1 MAGKREPER
10 FVDLDQI
17 SRPKI
22 GKPASP
28 DEGLDGTDLPAVVWR
43 DSWERGA
50 QTPISELFAVM
61 GSEVLNCGV
70 WTRRMISLVNGD
82 LIVDCNTD
90 PAH

>member
-28 DEGLDGTDLPAVVWR
+28 DEGSEGTDLRVVICR
-43 DSWERGA
+43 YSWERGA
-50 QTPISELFAVM
+50 QTPISELFAGSAVM
-61 GSEVLNCGV
+61 GSAVLDCGV
-70 WTRRMISLVNGD
+70 
-82 LIVDCNTD
+82 
-90 PAH
+90 

>member
-22 GKPASP
+22 EKAASP
-28 DEGLDGTDLPAVVWR
+28 DEGLDGAMIWR

-50 QTPISELFAVM
+50 QTPISELFAGSTVM
-61 GSEVLNCGV
+61 GSDVLNCGV
-70 WTRRMISLVNGD
+70 WTEWTRRMISLVD
-82 LIVDCNTD
+82 EMD
-90 PAH
+90 